1 MPRLL
6 RLRFVSVGHSLA
18 RMNDLALDFR
28 DRDGR
33 ATDAALWLRN
43 GGGKSSILNLFF
55 ALLRPHRSEFLGGK
69 ADARQRSL
77 GDYILSEDR
86 AVVIAEWE
94 LDAAAGSLDLDVERY
109 VTGVFYERRDTAGEF
124 RRLFFATRVV
134 DAHPETTLDGL
145 PLYTSDADGK
155 RARRT
160 LVAFRE
166 AWLSLRDR
174 LPHLGVS
181 ATERQR
187 EWHEIL
193 ESARID
199 SKLFAYQ
206 VRMNL
211 REGGADELFRF
222 SDAEDFIDFL
232 LELALDP
239 ALGEQVSHNIGTY
252 RRELLQRK
260 EQLLPEREL
269 VAGMIERLEPLR
281 RVRDE
286 RQALGQRLGQAH
298 ADISALERWSARR
311 IEALV
316 GVEAV
321 AEEAQRAHA
330 AAAARSQQEARAL
343 LQRDAALRRHAAQ
356 IRLARLE
363 EERENAHELF
373 RQAQRQARIWT
384 AAVPLRDAL
393 RFEQRARDYHQ
404 QIEEREAKHAPLR
417 QRLGEAAHRLV
428 AGLRWR
434 GRDLRQRAAVCS
446 EDAAAAREE
455 ANAYRDTVAEA
466 TARRATA
473 TEQVRHLEAQLN
485 TAKQERQRL
494 IADDVLGAGE
504 GATAAVE
511 RLEALLR
518 EHDAALARMVEE
530 QERRDASL
538 ESLDASYEAAVA
550 ECAAAER
557 SIEELEAA
565 RSQGWAE
572 RQALEEASMLHV
584 ALELETPDLDRLG
597 DEAASTLDARARR
610 EQEQVV
616 EVRLARA
623 NDERAALHIRDR
635 GLLPPSTDVQRV
647 LNALE
652 TRLDAAWSGW
662 SWIANN
668 VPSGQMREVVRRV
681 PHLAQGV
688 VVRPN
693 DLDRA
698 REILQEAACEPDGPV
713 VLASTDAF
721 EQAGARVGEVL
732 GPAEHAWFD
741 RDAARNKLVTLQV
754 GLNAHDARIR
764 EAEQHQRELLDLR
777 ARLEAFRR
785 RYPRGWFAAQE
796 ARIERTRQHRDEVR
810 ERRDILGGERRAIR
824 EQRKQYEVERER
836 RQRVR
841 ASDTARLDRAQRYH
855 EQHEAPAASWRAAQ
869 QRAIGERDEA
879 EKEISAWSDMAG
891 EADGRA
897 EAATAEASRLG
908 EDARSIEE
916 EASKVEYTAAGAEIS
931 PVQGALDTLRA
942 QYRQLRVQYE
952 HEVDAAGL
960 LALAKESEAEAWRA
974 RQSLQRLLSEEVTE
988 RDAREAL
995 DGLGDSDGAEEVRQ
1009 QTSEQA
1015 ASLQGRLG
1023 QIAGR
1028 LESARKGLQDAD
1040 DTCRKRD
1047 VVSAPERAPA
1057 EPEIAEAEAG
1067 RCASDAEACDV
1078 RAREEWA
1085 SAERAKSEADT
1096 ARAGRNRLE
1105 GQRDRLRG
1113 LQSGYTDLLPVPVA
1127 ASPADAASDGAAVEE
1142 ATFSERIAA
1151 LETLLREARDAWRNL
1166 DRQRNAA
1173 AQDVRTWLSDAR
1185 FERLESMWTR
1195 RFLEHDEESLE
1206 GQAPALAEQLALRC
1220 QHLDAQIA
1228 DADRH
1233 RDILVD
1239 AVLGVADEGLK
1250 LLRSADRHSRLPDHL
1265 PGLGGA
1271 QFLRITTATP
1281 DDPAERRGRIGQLV
1295 DELAD
1300 SDRAAGGV
1308 ALVQAAVRRLARPI
1322 QVRVLHPDPALERRL
1337 VSIAEMARFSG
1348 GEQLTGAILL
1358 YCTLARLRARS
1369 RGLSQRSSSVLVLDN
1384 PIGRASRARFLELQR
1399 EVARA
1404 MGVQLVYTTGVNDY
1418 EALRALPI
1426 VIRLRNERMD
1436 RNRGHRLLEHV
1447 PDEGLE
1453 VTRVARSEEAAVAA
1467 VGGQGAARAVVE
1479 P

>member
-77 GDYILSEDR
+77 GDYILPEDR
-86 AVVIAEWE
+86 AVVVAEWE
-94 LDAAAGSLDLDVERY
+94 LDAAAGSLALEVERY
-109 VTGVFYERRDTAGEF
+109 VTGVFYERRDTADDL

-145 PLYTSDADGK
+145 PLYTSDADGR

-160 LVAFRE
+160 LSAFRE

-187 EWHEIL
+187 EWHDIL

-199 SKLFAYQ
+199 PDLYAYQ

-211 REGGADELFRF
+211 REGGADEPFRF
-222 SDAEDFIDFL
+222 SDAEDFVDFL

-239 ALGEQVSHNIGTY
+239 ALGEQVGQNIGTY

-286 RQALGQRLGQAH
+286 RQALGQSLAQAR
-298 ADISALERWSARR
+298 ADMSAMERWAEGRL
-311 IEALV
+311 EALV
-316 GVEAV
+316 GMEAA
-321 AEEAQRAHA
+321 AEEAQRAHSKA
-330 AAAARSQQEARAL
+330 AVQSQQEARARR
-343 LQRDAALRRHAAQ
+343 QRSAALRRHAAR
-356 IRLARLE
+356 IRLGRLE

-393 RFEQRARDYHQ
+393 RFDRRAGDYHR
-404 QIEEREAKHAPLR
+404 QIDAREAKHAPLR
-417 QRLGEAAHRLV
+417 QRLGQAAHRLV

-434 GRDLRQRAAVCS
+434 GRELRQRAAACS
-446 EDAAAAREE
+446 GNAAAAREE
-455 ANAYRDTVAEA
+455 AAAYRASVVEA

-473 TEQVRHLEAQLN
+473 AERERQLAAQLD
-485 TAKQERQRL
+485 TAAQERQRL
-494 IADDVLGAGE
+494 VAEEVLGAGE
-504 GATAAVE
+504 DAAAAVE
-511 RLEALLR
+511 RLEGSLR
-518 EHDAALARMVEE
+518 AHDAALVRMAEE
-530 QERRDASL
+530 QERRDAAL
-538 ESLDASYEAAVA
+538 DSLDASYEAAVA
-550 ECAAAER
+550 EHAAAQR
-557 SIEELEAA
+557 SVEELEAA
-565 RSQGWAE
+565 WSQGRAE
-572 RQALEEASMLHV
+572 RQVLEEAPMLRV
-584 ALELETPDLDRLG
+584 ALELEAPDLDRLG

-616 EVRLARA
+616 EARLARA
-623 NDERAALHIRDR
+623 SDERAALHIHDH

-647 LNALE
+647 LDAFE
-652 TRLDAAWSGW
+652 ARLDAVWSGW
-662 SWIANN
+662 SWIATN
-668 VPSGQMREVVRRV
+668 VPPERRLDVVRRV

-688 VVRPN
+688 VVRPD

-698 REILQEAACEPDGPV
+698 RDILQEAGCEPDGPV
-713 VLASTDAF
+713 ILAGTDAF
-721 EQAGARVGEVL
+721 EQAGVGEVL
-732 GPAEHAWFD
+732 GPAERAWFD
-741 RDAARNKLVTLQV
+741 RDAARNKLVALRE
-754 GLNAHDARIR
+754 GLDAHDARIR

-777 ARLEAFRR
+777 ARLDAFRR
-785 RYPRGWFAAQE
+785 RYPRGWFADQA
-796 ARIERTRQHRDEVR
+796 ARIAQTRQHRDDVE
-810 ERRDILGGERRAIR
+810 ERRDFLGEERRAKR
-824 EQRKQYEVERER
+824 EQRKQHEAERER
-836 RQRVR
+836 RHR
-841 ASDTARLDRAQRYH
+841 ARENDTARLDRARRYH
-855 EQHEAPAASWRAAQ
+855 EQYEVPAASWREAQ
-869 QRAIGERDEA
+869 QQAIRERDEA
-879 EKEISAWSDMAG
+879 EKEIRAWDEMAG
-891 EADGRA
+891 EADERA

-908 EDARSIEE
+908 EDARGIEDE
-916 EASKVEYTAAGAEIS
+916 GSKVEYTEPGADIP
-931 PVQGALDTLRA
+931 PVQGPLDTLRA
-942 QYRQLRVQYE
+942 KHQQLRVEYE

-960 LALAKESEAEAWRA
+960 LALAKDSEAEARRA
-974 RQSLQRLLSEEVTE
+974 RQGLQRLLSEEVTE

-995 DGLGDSDGAEEVRQ
+995 DGLGDPDDAEERRQ
-1009 QTSEQA
+1009 HASEQA

-1023 QIAGR
+1023 QIGGR
-1028 LESARKGLQDAD
+1028 LESARKALDDAD
-1040 DTCRKRD
+1040 DVCKKLE
-1047 VVSAPERAPA
+1047 VVSAPDRAPA

-1067 RCASDAEACDV
+1067 RCASEAEVCEA
-1078 RAREEWA
+1078 RAREEREK
-1085 SAERAKSEADT
+1085 AERAKSEADMART
-1096 ARAGRNRLE
+1096 ARGRLG
-1105 GQRDRLRG
+1105 GQRDRLLG
-1113 LQSGYTDLLPVPVA
+1113 LQRGYADLLPAAASPVA
-1127 ASPADAASDGAAVEE
+1127 AAIGEAAVEE
-1142 ATFSERIAA
+1142 ATFVERTTA
-1151 LETLLREARDAWRNL
+1151 LETLLREARDAWRDL
-1166 DRQRNAA
+1166 DRRRNAA
-1173 AQDVRTWLSDAR
+1173 AQDVRTWLSSAY
-1185 FERLESMWTR
+1185 FERLESTWTR

-1206 GQAPALAEQLALRC
+1206 GQAPALAEQLALRR

-1271 QFLRITTATP
+1271 HFLRITTTTP

-1295 DELAD
+1295 DELAG

-1322 QVRVLHPDPALERRL
+1322 QVRVLHPDPALERQL

-1369 RGLSQRSSSVLVLDN
+1369 RGLSHHASSVLVLDN

-1426 VIRLRNERMD
+1426 IIRLRNERVD
-1436 RNRGHRLLEHV
+1436 RNRGHRLLECV
-1447 PDEGLE
+1447 PEEGLE

-1467 VGGQGAARAVVE
+1467 GGARAAAGAVVE